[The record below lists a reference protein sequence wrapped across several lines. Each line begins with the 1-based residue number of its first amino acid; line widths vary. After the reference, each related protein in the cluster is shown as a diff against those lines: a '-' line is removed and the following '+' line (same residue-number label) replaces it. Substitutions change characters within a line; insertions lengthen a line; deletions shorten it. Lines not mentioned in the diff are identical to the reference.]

1 MRLILSPVGNYL
13 VVALV
18 AIGLLILLRFGPSH
32 DRLSSRRR
40 KVLLT
45 LRLLVVLLVALAM
58 LRPTLV
64 HSQIVKQSAT
74 VVLLADSSRSMQ
86 VADAAGKETRWD
98 VLKSIL
104 EANQAAL
111 RSLQDDFDV
120 QPFTFAG
127 ELHPLDLGARPLAL
141 GSRPEGRE
149 TAIGA
154 VLEDV
159 LRQVAGKRLA
169 GIILISDGAQRAIA
183 PRDTP
188 PQVPARRL
196 ADLGYPLFAVPLGQ
210 ARGLGQARDV
220 AIEDLRVPQ
229 HVFVKTQLDAA
240 ATVRIEG
247 FVNQS
252 VLAQLLAEDTAGKMQ
267 PVASVKLEARQDGQR
282 LPLELSYT
290 PMVPGERKITLKLPD
305 LPGELVTTNNQMST
319 FVTVLKGGLN
329 VLYIEGLPRVEE
341 KFIRRALDSSPEI
354 KVDYVRLDARKTET
368 RPPDL
373 AERFK
378 PGKYDVY
385 IFGDVDSQAFSPDE
399 LTNLAAAVNR
409 GAGFIMLGGLHS
421 FGAGGYGRTALADV
435 LPVAFDRFER
445 QNFDEPIRGD
455 LHVTGPL
462 AIKPT
467 TIGNSQTLML
477 LASRAKNASVWAA
490 LPPLDGANRF
500 RQLKPGA
507 QVLAAGLRGTPL
519 LVAKDYGNGRVL
531 AFAGDSTWRW
541 WLHGFAAVHKRFWRQ
556 TVLWLA
562 RKDQSAE
569 GTVWVEL
576 AQRRYN
582 PASRVEFTVGARGAD
597 GEPIPDA
604 VFEVAVERPQGGR
617 IVPRLRRQGNDWLGT
632 FLDADQSGDYV
643 VRVQATRQG
652 QTIGTSQ
659 ARFLVF
665 DQDLEM
671 ENPAA
676 DRGAMENL
684 AAITSGKTVAPEML
698 GELLEELKHSA
709 RNFEVE
715 TQVRETLWDT
725 WPFFLT
731 TIGLL
736 IAEWFL
742 RKRWGL
748 V

>member
-1 MRLILSPVGNYL
+1 MHLVFSPVGNYL
-13 VVALV
+13 VVALLAV
-18 AIGLLILLRFGPSH
+18 GLLALLRFGPSH
-32 DRLSSRRR
+32 DRVSRRR
-40 KVLLT
+40 RQVLLA
-45 LRLLVVLLVALAM
+45 LRVLVVLLLTLAL

-98 VLKSIL
+98 VMKSIL
-104 EANQAAL
+104 AANQPAL
-111 RSLQDDFDV
+111 QGLEDDFDV
-120 QPFTFAG
+120 QLYTFDA
-127 ELHPLDLGARPLAL
+127 ELHPLDLYQRPLAL
-141 GSRPEGRE
+141 GEKPQGRQ

-154 VLEDV
+154 ALEDI
-159 LRQVAGKRLA
+159 LRREAGKRLA
-169 GIILISDGAQRAIA
+169 AIILISDGAQRAIA

-196 ADLGYPLFAVPLGQ
+196 ADLGYPVFTVPLGQ

-229 HVFVKTQLDAA
+229 HVFVKNQLDVA
-240 ATVRIEG
+240 ATVRVEG
-247 FVNQS
+247 YVNQN
-252 VLAQLLAEDTAGKMQ
+252 VLAQLLAEDPSGKMQ
-267 PVASVKLEARQDGQR
+267 PVASTKLEARQDGQR
-282 LPLELSYT
+282 LPLELAYV
-290 PMVPGERKITLKLPD
+290 PQIPGEQKVTLRLPD
-305 LPGELVTTNNQMST
+305 LPGELVTTNNHMST
-319 FVTVLKGGLN
+319 FITVLKGGLN
-329 VLYIEGLPRVEE
+329 VLYVEGQPRVEQ
-341 KFIRRALDSSPEI
+341 KFIRRSLDSSPDI
-354 KVDYVRLDARKTET
+354 KVDYVRLDSREKKT

-385 IFGDVDSQAFSPDE
+385 IFGDVDAKAFSPDE
-399 LTNLAAAVNR
+399 LTSLANAVNR
-409 GAGFIMLGGLHS
+409 GAGLIMLGGLHS
-421 FGAGGYGRTALADV
+421 FGAGGYGHTALADV

-455 LHVTGPL
+455 LHEGGPL
-462 AIKPT
+462 KIKPT
-467 TIGNSQTLML
+467 AVGETQSLML
-477 LASRAKNASVWAA
+477 LAARNKNAATWAA

-507 QVLAAGLRGTPL
+507 QVLAASTSGTPL

-541 WLHGFAAVHKRFWRQ
+541 WLKGFAAAHKRFWRQ

-569 GTVWVEL
+569 GSVWVAL
-576 AQRRYN
+576 DQRRYG
-582 PASRVEFTVGARGAD
+582 PGGRVEFTAGAKGAD
-597 GEPIPDA
+597 GEPVVDA
-604 VFEVAVERPQGGR
+604 TFEATVVRPQGGE
-617 IVPRLRRQGNDWLGT
+617 VQPRLRRQGTELLGT
-632 FLDADQSGDYV
+632 FLDAEQAGDYV
-643 VRVQATRQG
+643 IRVQASSKG
-652 QTIGTSQ
+652 QPLGSAQ
-659 ARFLVF
+659 ARFLVY

-676 DRGAMENL
+676 DRGALENL
-684 AAITSGKTVAPEML
+684 SAITAGKAVAPEML
-698 GELLEELKHSA
+698 GGLLDEIKKSA

-725 WPFFLT
+725 WPFFIV
-731 TIGLL
+731 TISVLVV
-736 IAEWFL
+736 EWFL

>member
-1 MRLILSPVGNYL
+1 MRLIFSPVGNYL

-18 AIGLLILLRFGPSH
+18 AIGLLVLLRFGPSH
-32 DRLSSRRR
+32 DRLSRRRR
-40 KVLLT
+40 KVLLV
-45 LRLLVVLLVALAM
+45 LRVLVVLLVALAM

-74 VVLLADSSRSMQ
+74 VVVLADRSRSMQ
-86 VADAAGKETRWD
+86 VADAAGKETRWE

-104 EANQAAL
+104 AANQVAL
-111 RSLQDDFDV
+111 QNLQADFDV
-120 QPFTFAG
+120 QLYTFDA
-127 ELHPLDLGARPLAL
+127 ELHPLDLHARPLEL
-141 GSRPEGRE
+141 GSLPEGRQ

-159 LRQVAGKRLA
+159 LRHEAGKRLA

-183 PRDTP
+183 PRDVP

-229 HVFVKTQLDAA
+229 YVYVKNQLDAA

-252 VLAQLLAEDTAGKMQ
+252 VLAQLLAEDAAGKML
-267 PVASVKLEARQDGQR
+267 PVASAKLEARQDGQR
-282 LPLELSYT
+282 LPLELSYA
-290 PMVPGERKITLKLPD
+290 PQIPGEQKITLKLPE
-305 LPGELVTTNNQMST
+305 LPGELVTTNNHMST

-329 VLYIEGLPRVEE
+329 VLYVEGLPRVEE
-341 KFIRRALDSSPEI
+341 KFIRRALDSSPDI
-354 KVDYVRLDARKTET
+354 KVDYVRLDARKKET

-399 LTNLAAAVNR
+399 LTDLAAAINR

-435 LPVAFDRFER
+435 LPVVFDRFER
-445 QNFDEPIRGD
+445 QNFDEPIRSD
-455 LHVTGPL
+455 LQERGPL

-467 TIGNSQTLML
+467 AIGSLQTLML
-477 LASRAKNASVWAA
+477 LAARDKNASVWAE

-507 QVLAAGLRGTPL
+507 QVLATGPRGMPL

-541 WLHGFAAVHKRFWRQ
+541 WLRGFAAVHKRFWRQ

-569 GTVWVEL
+569 GSVWVALEH
-576 AQRRYN
+576 RRFN
-582 PASRVEFTVGARGAD
+582 PGARVEFTVGARGAD
-597 GEPIPDA
+597 GEPITDA
-604 VFEVAVERPQGGR
+604 TFDVSVEQPQGGR
-617 IVPRLRRQGNDWLGT
+617 IEPRLRRQDNAWLGT
-632 FLDADQSGDYV
+632 FLDAQHSGDYV
-643 VRVQATRQG
+643 IRVQASTRG
-652 QTIGTSQ
+652 QTIGSSQ

-698 GELLEELKHSA
+698 GDLLEELKHSA